1 MTDKE
6 LSESESNLVDL
17 FTQTPLPDD
26 ELMDNLGLYID
37 RQSLTRILF
46 MYDLYSKAVNI
57 HGDVMEFGTRWGQNM
72 VLFSNFRGMLEPYN
86 HNRKIVGFDT
96 FDGFPTSSISERDD
110 SVDSV
115 SFETVEDYESYLNQ
129 LLAIHEEKSP
139 IPEITKYEVVAG
151 DVEKTL
157 EEYLSDNPQTII
169 ALAYFDLDLYQP
181 TKTSLELIKDRLPKG
196 AVLGFDELNA
206 ESWPGE
212 TEALK
217 EVFGL
222 DEFKIERSSRG
233 SMPSYVVKR

>member
-1 MTDKE
+1 MTGTESSQSE
-6 LSESESNLVDL
+6 LDLLDL
-17 FTQTPLPDD
+17 FKNTPLPDN

-37 RQSLTRILF
+37 RQSLTRMLF
-46 MYDLYSKAVNI
+46 MYDLYEKVVDI

-96 FDGFPTSSISERDD
+96 FDGFPASSISERDD
-110 SVDSV
+110 SVDV
-115 SFETVEDYESYLNQ
+115 NSFETVDDYESHLNQ
-129 LLAIHEEKSP
+129 LLATHESKSP
-139 IPEITKYEVVAG
+139 ISEITKYEVIAG

-157 EEYLSDNPQTII
+157 EKYLEDNPQTVI

-196 AVLGFDELNA
+196 AVLGFDELSA
-206 ESWPGE
+206 ENWPGE
-212 TEALK
+212 TVALK

-222 DEFKIERSSRG
+222 DEFRIERSSRG
-233 SMPSYVVKR
+233 SVPSYVVKE